1 MATQRFSKA
10 LLKYLFWERDW
21 LRGGRPDEITDLLE
35 DYWYELPS
43 EDIDYCNLRGILQE
57 DSETWIGGNGYSHG
71 MLDQLEDQIK
81 IK

>member
-1 MATQRFSKA
+1 MTIQRFSKA

-21 LRGGRPDEITDLLE
+21 LRGGRPDEIADLLD
-35 DYWYELPS
+35 DYWYEMSP
-43 EDIDYCNLRGILQE
+43 EDMNYCHNRGIWQE
-57 DSETWIGGNGYSHG
+57 DSETWIGGNGHSHG